1 MIWEQSGLD
10 SQRLDRDDTDTD
22 HVMGIIGRYRKT
34 LITRYLTPDSWLK
47 RLVQGFPSSH
57 HLRVQ
62 PRKPRRRHRVE
73 IDPHLSVC
81 GSNRGTCPR
90 TIYYQTFPSNSLLPP
105 SSPTFFLH
113 PKIIAIMSL
122 SNKLSITDVDV
133 KGKKVLIRVSTRHS
147 RKSC

>member
-1 MIWEQSGLD
+1 
-10 SQRLDRDDTDTD
+10 
-22 HVMGIIGRYRKT
+22 MGIISKKT

-47 RLVQGFPSSH
+47 RIVQGFPSSH
-57 HLRVQ
+57 HLGVQ
-62 PRKPRRRHRVE
+62 PRKPRRRHGVE
-73 IDPHLSVC
+73 IDPHLRLR
-81 GSNRGTCPR
+81 NRGTCPR

-105 SSPTFFLH
+105 SSSTFSLH

-147 RKSC
+147 KKSC